1 MGLKQEIL
9 AAREHAKSFDY
20 HQRSKCK
27 QNLLELMAELYGE
40 GWDPD
45 LEAAE
50 QPQHPSKHPERQAVK
65 TQPADPN
72 FLKLGVF
79 ALFVKVV
86 FTLPISSAIVES
98 LFSKYAPPLCT
109 PRLAAFRHSLV
120 EAGVSGMATCAARLA
135 RRCTTARLPRSSSR
149 RCAGAWSGNC

>member
-9 AAREHAKSFDY
+9 AARAHAKSFDY

-79 ALFVKVV
+79 ALFVKAV

-98 LFSKYAPPLCT
+98 LFSKYACPLCT
-109 PRLAAFRHSLV
+109 PRLAAFRHKGERRQVGPGVGPTPAFSSCIHTGMYGPTCIFWANLTTFSL
-120 EAGVSGMATCAARLA
+120 
-135 RRCTTARLPRSSSR
+135 
-149 RCAGAWSGNC
+149 

>member
-50 QPQHPSKHPERQAVK
+50 QPQHPSKHPERQTVK

-72 FLKLGVF
+72 FF
-79 ALFVKVV
+79 
-86 FTLPISSAIVES
+86 
-98 LFSKYAPPLCT
+98 
-109 PRLAAFRHSLV
+109 
-120 EAGVSGMATCAARLA
+120 EAGGVRHVREGGVHSPDFVCHRGIFVQQV
-135 RRCTTARLPRSSSR
+135 RSPALHSQFG
-149 RCAGAWSGNC
+149 CV